1 MSEMMLNGALVY
13 MIILCII
20 TFIALM
26 ISVFLSKNRKGE

>member
-1 MSEMMLNGALVY
+1 MSEAMLNIALVY

-26 ISVFLSKNRKGE
+26 ISVFLSEKRKGE